1 VRDLIRK
8 ILTEQQSQSNLDRVI
23 DSLGNRIDYEL
34 LNKIKHYIKSYI
46 QDRGYTVKFLNSC
59 SAGFSG
65 VRTKKQVIICSP
77 MTMSSIGDFIYTI
90 FHELRHED
98 QLTTLK
104 MENPL
109 TDMDLEDFEELSEQY
124 WKMEMDADESA
135 KKEVAKMILDL
146 GIPIE
151 VAKQNFRLAQ
161 HIENYQY
168 STNLVKAYI
177 QRIVMDIIRMK
188 KDGVEF
194 TDIQD
199 HPFVKRHLDKLE
211 DFI

>member
-1 VRDLIRK
+1 
-8 ILTEQQSQSNLDRVI
+8 
-23 DSLGNRIDYEL
+23 
-34 LNKIKHYIKSYI
+34 
-46 QDRGYTVKFLNSC
+46 
-59 SAGFSG
+59 
-65 VRTKKQVIICSP
+65 
-77 MTMSSIGDFIYTI
+77 
-90 FHELRHED
+90 
-98 QLTTLK
+98 
-104 MENPL
+104 
-109 TDMDLEDFEELSEQY
+109 MDLEDFEELSEQY

>member
-98 QLTTLK
+98 QLTILK

>member
-124 WKMEMDADESA
+124 WKMEMDADKSA
-135 KKEVAKMILDL
+135 KKEVAKMILYL

>member
-151 VAKQNFRLAQ
+151 VAKQNFRLSQ

>member
-98 QLTTLK
+98 QLTTLQ

>member
-1 VRDLIRK
+1 MRDLIRK
-8 ILTEQQSQSNLDRVI
+8 ILTEQQSQSNLERVI

-124 WKMEMDADESA
+124 WKMEMDADVSA

>member
-1 VRDLIRK
+1 MRDLIKK
-8 ILTEQQSQSNLDRVI
+8 ILTEQQLQSNLDRVI
-23 DSLGNRIDYEL
+23 DSLGNGIDSEL
-34 LNKIKHYIKSYI
+34 LNRIKHYIKSYI

-59 SAGFSG
+59 STGFSG

-98 QLTTLK
+98 QMTTLQ

-109 TDMDLEDFEELSEQY
+109 TDMDLEDYEELSEQY
-124 WKMEMDADESA
+124 WNMEMDADTSA

-151 VAKQNFRLAQ
+151 KAKQNFKLAQ

-168 STNLVKAYI
+168 SSNLVKAYI
-177 QRIVMDIIRMK
+177 QHLVMDIIRMK
-188 KDGVEF
+188 KDGLEF

-199 HPFVKRHLDKLE
+199 HPLVKRHLDKLE
-211 DFI
+211 EFI

>member
-8 ILTEQQSQSNLDRVI
+8 ILTEEQKQSNLDRVI
-23 DSLGNRIDYEL
+23 DSLGKGIDSEL
-34 LNKIKHYIKSYI
+34 LNRIKHYIKSYI

-59 SAGFSG
+59 STGFSG

-98 QLTTLK
+98 QMTTLQ

-109 TDMDLEDFEELSEQY
+109 TDMDLEDYEELSEQY
-124 WKMEMDADESA
+124 WNMEMDADTSA

-151 VAKQNFRLAQ
+151 EAKQNFRLAQ

-168 STNLVKAYI
+168 SSNMVKAYI
-177 QRIVMDIIRMK
+177 QSLVMDIIRMK
-188 KDGVEF
+188 KDGLEF

-199 HPFVKRHLDKLE
+199 HPLVKRHLDKLE
-211 DFI
+211 EFI

>member
-1 VRDLIRK
+1 MRDLIRK

-23 DSLGNRIDYEL
+23 DSLGNRIDSEL
-34 LNKIKHYIKSYI
+34 LNEIKHYIKSYI

>member
-23 DSLGNRIDYEL
+23 DSLGNRIDSEL
-34 LNKIKHYIKSYI
+34 LNEIKHYIKSYI

>member
-1 VRDLIRK
+1 MRDLIRK
-8 ILTEQQSQSNLDRVI
+8 ILTEEQKQSNLDRVI
-23 DSLGNRIDYEL
+23 DSLGGGIDSEL
-34 LNKIKHYIKSYI
+34 LNRIKHYIKSYI

-59 SAGFSG
+59 STGFSG
-65 VRTKKQVIICSP
+65 VRTEKQVIICSP

-98 QLTTLK
+98 QMTTLQ

-109 TDMDLEDFEELSEQY
+109 TDMDLEDYEELSEQY
-124 WKMEMDADESA
+124 WNMEMDADTSA

-151 VAKQNFRLAQ
+151 EAKKNFRLAQ

-168 STNLVKAYI
+168 SSNMVKAYI
-177 QRIVMDIIRMK
+177 QRLVMDIIRMK
-188 KDGVEF
+188 KDGLEF
-194 TDIQD
+194 NDIQD
-199 HPFVKRHLDKLE
+199 HPLVKRHLDKLE
-211 DFI
+211 EFI

>member
-23 DSLGNRIDYEL
+23 DSLGNRIDSEL

-146 GIPIE
+146 GIPS
-151 VAKQNFRLAQ
+151 A
-161 HIENYQY
+161 
-168 STNLVKAYI
+168 
-177 QRIVMDIIRMK
+177 
-188 KDGVEF
+188 
-194 TDIQD
+194 
-199 HPFVKRHLDKLE
+199 
-211 DFI
+211 

>member
-1 VRDLIRK
+1 MRDLIRK
-8 ILTEQQSQSNLDRVI
+8 ILTEEQTQSNLDRVI
-23 DSLGNRIDYEL
+23 DSLGKGIDSEL
-34 LNKIKHYIKSYI
+34 LNRIKHYIKSYI

-59 SAGFSG
+59 STGFSG

-98 QLTTLK
+98 QMTTLQ

-109 TDMDLEDFEELSEQY
+109 TDMDLEDYEELSEQY
-124 WKMEMDADESA
+124 WNMEMDADTSA
-135 KKEVAKMILDL
+135 KEEVAKMILDL

-151 VAKQNFRLAQ
+151 EAKQNFRLAQ

-168 STNLVKAYI
+168 SSNMVKAYI
-177 QRIVMDIIRMK
+177 QRLVMDIIRMK
-188 KDGVEF
+188 KDGLEF
-194 TDIQD
+194 NDIQD
-199 HPFVKRHLDKLE
+199 HPLVKRHLDKLE
-211 DFI
+211 EFI

>member
-1 VRDLIRK
+1 MRDLIRK
-8 ILTEQQSQSNLDRVI
+8 ILTEEQKQSNLDRVI
-23 DSLGNRIDYEL
+23 DSLGRGIDSEL
-34 LNKIKHYIKSYI
+34 LDRIKHYIKSYI

-59 SAGFSG
+59 STGFSG

-98 QLTTLK
+98 QMTTLQ

-109 TDMDLEDFEELSEQY
+109 TDMDLEDYEELSEQY
-124 WKMEMDADESA
+124 WNMEMDADTSA
-135 KKEVAKMILDL
+135 KEEVAKMILDL

-151 VAKQNFRLAQ
+151 EAKQNFRLAQ

-168 STNLVKAYI
+168 SSNMVKAYI
-177 QRIVMDIIRMK
+177 QRLVMDIIRMK
-188 KDGVEF
+188 KDGLEF
-194 TDIQD
+194 NDIQD
-199 HPFVKRHLDKLE
+199 HPLVKRHLDKLE
-211 DFI
+211 EFI

>member
-8 ILTEQQSQSNLDRVI
+8 ILTEEQKQSNLDRVI
-23 DSLGNRIDYEL
+23 DSLGKGIDSEL
-34 LNKIKHYIKSYI
+34 LNRIKHYIKSYI

-59 SAGFSG
+59 STGFSG
-65 VRTKKQVIICSP
+65 VRTEKQVIICSP

-98 QLTTLK
+98 QMTTLQ

-109 TDMDLEDFEELSEQY
+109 TDMDLEDYEELSEQY
-124 WKMEMDADESA
+124 WNMEMDADTSA

-151 VAKQNFRLAQ
+151 EAKKNFRLAQ

-168 STNLVKAYI
+168 SSNMVKAYI
-177 QRIVMDIIRMK
+177 QRLVMDIIRMK
-188 KDGVEF
+188 KDGLEF
-194 TDIQD
+194 NDIQD
-199 HPFVKRHLDKLE
+199 HPLVKRHLDKLE
-211 DFI
+211 EFI

>member
-8 ILTEQQSQSNLDRVI
+8 ILTEEQKQSNLDRVI
-23 DSLGNRIDYEL
+23 DSLGGGIDSEL
-34 LNKIKHYIKSYI
+34 LNRIKHYIKSYI

-59 SAGFSG
+59 STGFSG
-65 VRTKKQVIICSP
+65 VRTEKQVIICSP

-98 QLTTLK
+98 QMTTLQ

-109 TDMDLEDFEELSEQY
+109 TDMDLEDYEELSEQY
-124 WKMEMDADESA
+124 WNMEMDADTSA

-151 VAKQNFRLAQ
+151 EAKKNFRLAQ

-168 STNLVKAYI
+168 SSNLVKAYI
-177 QRIVMDIIRMK
+177 QHLVMDIIRMK
-188 KDGVEF
+188 KDGLEF

-199 HPFVKRHLDKLE
+199 HPLVKRHLDKLE
-211 DFI
+211 EFI

>member
-1 VRDLIRK
+1 MRDLIRK
-8 ILTEQQSQSNLDRVI
+8 ILTEEQKQSNLDRVI
-23 DSLGNRIDYEL
+23 DSLGGGIDSEL
-34 LNKIKHYIKSYI
+34 LNRIKHYIKSYI

-59 SAGFSG
+59 STGFSG
-65 VRTKKQVIICSP
+65 VRTEKQVIICSP

-98 QLTTLK
+98 QITKLQ

-109 TDMDLEDFEELSEQY
+109 TDMDLEDYEELSEQY
-124 WKMEMDADESA
+124 WNMEMDADTSA

-151 VAKQNFRLAQ
+151 KAKQNFKLAQ

-168 STNLVKAYI
+168 SSNLVKDYI
-177 QRIVMDIIRMK
+177 QHLVMDIIRMK
-188 KDGVEF
+188 KDGLEF

-199 HPFVKRHLDKLE
+199 HPIVKRHLDKLE
-211 DFI
+211 EFI

>member
-1 VRDLIRK
+1 MRDLIRK
-8 ILTEQQSQSNLDRVI
+8 ILTEEQKQSNLDRVI
-23 DSLGNRIDYEL
+23 DSLGKGIDSEL
-34 LNKIKHYIKSYI
+34 LNRIKHYIKSYI

-59 SAGFSG
+59 STGFSG

-98 QLTTLK
+98 QMTTLQ

-109 TDMDLEDFEELSEQY
+109 TDMDLEDYEELSEQY
-124 WKMEMDADESA
+124 WNMEMDADTSA

-151 VAKQNFRLAQ
+151 EAKQNFRLAQ

-168 STNLVKAYI
+168 SSNMVKAYI
-177 QRIVMDIIRMK
+177 QSLVMDIIRMK
-188 KDGVEF
+188 KDGLEF

-199 HPFVKRHLDKLE
+199 HPLVKRHLDKLE
-211 DFI
+211 EFI

>member
-23 DSLGNRIDYEL
+23 DSLGNRIDSEL

>member
-161 HIENYQY
+161 HIENYLY

>member
-1 VRDLIRK
+1 VRHLIRK

>member
-1 VRDLIRK
+1 VRELIKK
-8 ILTEQQSQSNLDRVI
+8 ILTEQQLQSNLDRVI
-23 DSLGNRIDYEL
+23 DSLGNGIDSEL
-34 LNKIKHYIKSYI
+34 LNRIKHYIKSYI

-59 SAGFSG
+59 STGFSG

-98 QLTTLK
+98 QMTTLQ

-109 TDMDLEDFEELSEQY
+109 TDMDLEDYEELSEQY
-124 WKMEMDADESA
+124 WNMEMDADTSA

-151 VAKQNFRLAQ
+151 EAKKNFRLAQ

-168 STNLVKAYI
+168 SSNMVKAYI
-177 QRIVMDIIRMK
+177 QRLVMDIIRMK
-188 KDGVEF
+188 KDGLEF

-199 HPFVKRHLDKLE
+199 HPLVKRHLDKLE
-211 DFI
+211 EFI

>member
-1 VRDLIRK
+1 MRDLIRK

-23 DSLGNRIDYEL
+23 DSLGNGIDSEL
-34 LNKIKHYIKSYI
+34 LNEIKHYIKSYI

-124 WKMEMDADESA
+124 WKMEMDADKSA

>member
-1 VRDLIRK
+1 MRDLIRK

-98 QLTTLK
+98 QLTTLQ

>member
-1 VRDLIRK
+1 MRDLIRK

-23 DSLGNRIDYEL
+23 DSLGNGIDSEL
-34 LNKIKHYIKSYI
+34 LNEIKHYIKSYI

>member
-1 VRDLIRK
+1 MRDLIRK

-124 WKMEMDADESA
+124 LKMEMDADESA

>member
-8 ILTEQQSQSNLDRVI
+8 ILTEEQKQSNLDRVI
-23 DSLGNRIDYEL
+23 DSLGRGIDSEL
-34 LNKIKHYIKSYI
+34 LDRIKHYIKSYI

-59 SAGFSG
+59 STGFSG

-98 QLTTLK
+98 QMTTLQ

-109 TDMDLEDFEELSEQY
+109 TDMDLEDYEELSEQY
-124 WKMEMDADESA
+124 WNMEMDADTSA
-135 KKEVAKMILDL
+135 KEEVAKMILDL

-151 VAKQNFRLAQ
+151 EAKQNFRLAQ

-168 STNLVKAYI
+168 SSNMVKAYI
-177 QRIVMDIIRMK
+177 QRLVMDIIRMK
-188 KDGVEF
+188 KDGLEF
-194 TDIQD
+194 NDIQD
-199 HPFVKRHLDKLE
+199 HPLVKRHLDKLE
-211 DFI
+211 EFI

>member
-1 VRDLIRK
+1 MRDLIRK
-8 ILTEQQSQSNLDRVI
+8 ILTEEQKQSNLDRVI
-23 DSLGNRIDYEL
+23 DSLGRGIDSEL
-34 LNKIKHYIKSYI
+34 LDRIKHYIKSYI

-59 SAGFSG
+59 STGFSG

-98 QLTTLK
+98 QMTTLQ

-109 TDMDLEDFEELSEQY
+109 TDMDLEDYEELSEQY
-124 WKMEMDADESA
+124 WNMEMDADTSA
-135 KKEVAKMILDL
+135 KEEVAKMILDL

-151 VAKQNFRLAQ
+151 EAKQNFRLAQ

-168 STNLVKAYI
+168 SSNMVRAYI
-177 QRIVMDIIRMK
+177 QRLVMDIIRMK
-188 KDGVEF
+188 KDGLEF

-199 HPFVKRHLDKLE
+199 HPLVKRHLDKLE
-211 DFI
+211 EFI

>member
-8 ILTEQQSQSNLDRVI
+8 ILTEEQTQSNLDRVI
-23 DSLGNRIDYEL
+23 DSLGKGIDSEL
-34 LNKIKHYIKSYI
+34 LNRIKHYIKSYI

-59 SAGFSG
+59 STGFSG

-98 QLTTLK
+98 QMTTLQ

-109 TDMDLEDFEELSEQY
+109 TDMDLEDYEELSEQY
-124 WKMEMDADESA
+124 WNMEMDADTSA
-135 KKEVAKMILDL
+135 KEEVAKMILDL

-151 VAKQNFRLAQ
+151 EAKQNFRLAQ

-168 STNLVKAYI
+168 SSNMVKAYI
-177 QRIVMDIIRMK
+177 QRLVMDIIRMK
-188 KDGVEF
+188 KDGLEF
-194 TDIQD
+194 NDIQD
-199 HPFVKRHLDKLE
+199 HPLVKRHLDKLE
-211 DFI
+211 EFI

>member
-34 LNKIKHYIKSYI
+34 LNKIKHNIKSYI

>member
-23 DSLGNRIDYEL
+23 DSLGNGIDSEL

>member
-199 HPFVKRHLDKLE
+199 HPFVRRHLDKLE

>member
-1 VRDLIRK
+1 MRDLIRK
-8 ILTEQQSQSNLDRVI
+8 ILTEEQTQSNLDRVI
-23 DSLGNRIDYEL
+23 DSLGNGIDSEL
-34 LNKIKHYIKSYI
+34 LNRIKHYIKSYI

-59 SAGFSG
+59 STGFSG

-98 QLTTLK
+98 QMTTLQ

-109 TDMDLEDFEELSEQY
+109 TDMDLEDYEELSEQY
-124 WKMEMDADESA
+124 WNMEMDADTSA
-135 KKEVAKMILDL
+135 KEEVAKMILDL

-151 VAKQNFRLAQ
+151 EAKQNFRLAQ

-168 STNLVKAYI
+168 SSNMVRAYI
-177 QRIVMDIIRMK
+177 QRLVMDIIRMK
-188 KDGVEF
+188 KDGLEF
-194 TDIQD
+194 NDIQD
-199 HPFVKRHLDKLE
+199 HPLVKRHLDKLE
-211 DFI
+211 EFI